1 MNILIIEDDDLI
13 AKSIAMAIKD
23 EGHFC
28 DICNTAEEGLSAARE
43 GDFDA
48 IILDINL
55 PHLSGLD
62 ILTEVRRLGR
72 QLPILILT
80 ARDNLDDR
88 VAGLDAGA
96 DDYLVKPF
104 EMEELDARVRA
115 LLRRKGKP
123 AEDEIRFG
131 GLTINPALRFAAH
144 DGVDLAL
151 ARKEFAALECLVERD
166 GRLIPKAQ
174 LIDHVYGIGTAVN
187 DTTIEV
193 LISRLRKKLAPCGI
207 EIKMARGLG
216 YHLRAAD

>member
-1 MNILIIEDDDLI
+1 MRILAIEDNEPLALALKHRFEDQGHAVTIVHDGEAGRHFIAQESFDL
-13 AKSIAMAIKD
+13 
-23 EGHFC
+23 C
-28 DICNTAEEGLSAARE
+28 
-43 GDFDA
+43 
-48 IILDINL
+48 ILDINL

-62 ILTEVRRLGR
+62 ILTEARRLGK
-72 QLPILILT
+72 QLPILMLT
-80 ARDNLDDR
+80 ARDNLADR

-123 AEDEIRFG
+123 TEGEIRFG
-131 GLTINPALRFAAH
+131 GLTINSARRFASH
-144 DGVDLAL
+144 DGVDIEL

-166 GRLIPKAQ
+166 GRLIPKSQ
-174 LIDHVYGIGTAVN
+174 LIDHVYGIGTEVN
-187 DTTIEV
+187 EATIEV
-193 LISRLRKKLAPCGI
+193 LISRLRKKLVPCGV

>member
-1 MNILIIEDDDLI
+1 MRILAIEDNEPLALALKHRFEDQGHAVTIVHDGEAGRHFITQESFDL
-13 AKSIAMAIKD
+13 
-23 EGHFC
+23 C
-28 DICNTAEEGLSAARE
+28 
-43 GDFDA
+43 
-48 IILDINL
+48 ILDINL

-80 ARDNLDDR
+80 ARDNLADR
-88 VAGLDAGA
+88 VVGLDAGA

-144 DGVDLAL
+144 DGVDLEL

-166 GRLIPKAQ
+166 GRLIPKSQ
-174 LIDHVYGIGTAVN
+174 LIDHVYGIGTAIN
-187 DTTIEV
+187 ETTIEV
-193 LISRLRKKLAPCGI
+193 LISRLRKKLAPCGV

-216 YHLRAAD
+216 YHLKVAD